1 MSGRCR
7 TGVVA
12 LACSAALAA
21 VGAGCTRESSTGDTV
36 VPTGV
41 PVPGTTAVVADP
53 APDATVEDARRD
65 AAEQSEASPPDGAR
79 ATLVIGDRTWTFPAI
94 VCLSGADAEQVGAE
108 FAFSGEADRA
118 EIYGA
123 ASAAGHLITIHDI
136 TPGETKQGPA
146 AVSLTTKEQSRFLRV
161 DGSRVTARATFV
173 PAAERSARGVVGTL
187 DANCG

>member
-12 LACSAALAA
+12 LACSALAA
-21 VGAGCTRESSTGDTV
+21 LGAGCTPESSSGDTV

-53 APDATVEDARRD
+53 APDATVEDTRRD
-65 AAEQSEASPPDGAR
+65 AAEQSEASPPGGAR
-79 ATLVIGDRTWTFPAI
+79 ATLVIGDRTWRFPAI
-94 VCLSGADAEQVGAE
+94 VCLSGVDAEQVGAE
-108 FAFSGEADRA
+108 FAFSAVADGA

-123 ASAAGHLITIHDI
+123 ISAAGHVITIHEI
-136 TPGETKQGPA
+136 TAGETRQGPA
-146 AVSLTTKEQSRFLRV
+146 AVSLTTKEESRFLRV

-173 PAAERSARGVVGTL
+173 PATERSATGVVGTL
-187 DANCG
+187 DADCG